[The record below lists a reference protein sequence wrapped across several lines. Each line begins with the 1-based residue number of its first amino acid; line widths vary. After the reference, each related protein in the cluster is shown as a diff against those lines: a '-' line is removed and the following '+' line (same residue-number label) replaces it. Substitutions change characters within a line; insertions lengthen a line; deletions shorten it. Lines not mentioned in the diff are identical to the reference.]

1 LLGACVGFLFRCYS
15 DPFYRHL
22 DDRDSAS
29 LAALMLPDGVWHRQG
44 AALTGEAATI
54 AALGRRSPT
63 MRIHHLL
70 TNAFA
75 VPTGPDTAEATA
87 YMLVIRHEPGSPLDS
102 PAPLA
107 GIENIRTIR
116 AALRHTA
123 QDWRVAQLRR
133 AIIKT
138 EDTPCIG

>member
-1 LLGACVGFLFRCYS
+1 MAEAVGVVMR
-15 DPFYRHL
+15 FYRHL
-22 DDRDSAS
+22 DDRDSTC

-44 AALTGEAATI
+44 AVLTGASAII
-54 AALGRRSPT
+54 AALSRRSPT
-63 MRIHHLL
+63 MQIHHLL

-75 VPTGPDTAEATA
+75 VSSGPDTADVTA
-87 YMLVIRHEPGSPLDS
+87 YMLVIRHEPAGPFDG

-123 QDWRVAQLRR
+123 QGWRVASMRGDPPSFV
-133 AIIKT
+133 A
-138 EDTPCIG
+138 P